1 MEYNRLSSRVKHM
14 LLVLGIIGPGIITA
28 SVDNDAGGITT
39 YSVAGA
45 HFGYSMLWT
54 LIPIT
59 LFLIIVQEMCARMG
73 AVTGKGLADLIRE
86 NFGVKVTIFIMLCL
100 VVANLSVTVA
110 EFAGIAAAGELF
122 NLNKYVLVPS
132 CALFVV
138 AATIRLNY
146 RNLEKF
152 FLLLSFFYVSYILS
166 GVMARPDWSTVT
178 KEFLMPSFSMT
189 AAYLIVL
196 VGVIGTTIT
205 PWMQFYLQSSIVEK
219 GIRIKE
225 YKYSKW
231 DVIIGCIITDVIS
244 FFIILTCAT
253 VLYPYGI
260 RIDSA
265 VNAAKALQPLAGGYA
280 FLLFA
285 VGFFGAA
292 LFGAFILPIST
303 AFYVCEALGWESGV
317 NKRFH
322 EAREFYLLLML
333 IIVIGAGVVL
343 IPNVPLIK
351 LLLVSQVINGVALP
365 VILFA
370 LIYLVNNKKVM
381 GEYTNSH
388 SMNIV
393 TWFGSVL
400 LVVITILMVATTV
413 FPSVLD

>member
-1 MEYNRLSSRVKHM
+1 MESSRPSRLKQM
-14 LLVLGIIGPGIITA
+14 LFILGIIGPGIITA

-59 LFLIIVQEMCARMG
+59 FLLILVQEMCARMG

-86 NFGVKVTIFIMLCL
+86 NFGVKITIFIMVCL
-100 VVANLSVTVA
+100 IVANLFVTVA

-122 NLNKYVLVPS
+122 GLDKYILVPFCVLFVLV
-132 CALFVV
+132 
-138 AATIRLNY
+138 ATIKLNY
-146 RNLEKF
+146 KSLEKF
-152 FLLLSFFYVSYILS
+152 FLLLTLFYVSYILS
-166 GVMARPDWSTVT
+166 GVMSKPDWGMVM
-178 KEFLMPSFSMT
+178 KEFLVPSFNLT
-189 AAYLIVL
+189 APYLIIL

-219 GIRIKE
+219 GIRVKE

-231 DVIIGCIITDVIS
+231 DVIIGCVITDVVS
-244 FFIILTCAT
+244 FFIIMTCAT
-253 VLYPYGI
+253 VLFSHGI
-260 RIDSA
+260 RIESA
-265 VNAAKALQPLAGGYA
+265 VDAARALQPLAGEYA
-280 FLLFA
+280 FILFA

-322 EAREFYLLLML
+322 EAREFYLML
-333 IIVIGAGVVL
+333 ILITVLGASVVL
-343 IPNVPLIK
+343 IPDIPLINLM
-351 LLLVSQVINGVALP
+351 LLSQVINGMALP
-365 VILFA
+365 IILFA

-381 GEYTNSH
+381 GEYVNGRL
-388 SMNIV
+388 MNILTWVGSIILVIV
-393 TWFGSVL
+393 TL
-400 LVVITILMVATTV
+400 LMIATTL
-413 FPSVLD
+413 FPLLSA